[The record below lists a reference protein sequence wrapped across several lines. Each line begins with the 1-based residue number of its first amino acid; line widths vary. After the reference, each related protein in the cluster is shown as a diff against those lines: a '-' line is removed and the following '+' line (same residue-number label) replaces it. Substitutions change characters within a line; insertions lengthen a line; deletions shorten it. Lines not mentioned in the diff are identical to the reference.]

1 MEYNWY
7 VGIDISKKTLDVVI
21 FQKEKMKKSPHI
33 RIENNTLGFEQLL
46 LWFKEQNIILK
57 ETLICMEHTGI
68 YGTQAI
74 TFFNEKATCCVE
86 SPLHIKRSLGLIR
99 GKNDKADAYQI
110 ARFCY
115 LHREELKPVKIAS
128 EISIRLKNLLNE
140 RDRLVKAR
148 QVDRTIV
155 KEFDNNDNKPSIDRA
170 KKRIALLSEDIE
182 EIEGEME
189 SLIHLDH
196 ETEVN
201 YNLVKS
207 VVGIG
212 LVNAISFILYTNNFT
227 TITDARKYAAYSGV
241 APFQHTSGSSI
252 KGKTRVSKL
261 ANQKIKANLT
271 NGARSAIVNDP
282 ELKLYYNRKK
292 EEGKE
297 HGTVMNAVKFKLI
310 SRVFATVKRGTPFV
324 KLRQAG

>member
-7 VGIDISKKTLDVVI
+7 VGIDISKKTLDFVI

-33 RIENNTLGFEQLL
+33 CIENNTLGFEQLL
-46 LWFKEQNIILK
+46 LWFEEQSVVLK
-57 ETLICMEHTGI
+57 ETLVCMEHTGI
-68 YGTQAI
+68 YGAQAV
-74 TFFNEKATCCVE
+74 TFFNERATCCIE
-86 SPLHIKRSLGLIR
+86 SPLHIKRSLGLVR

-110 ARFCY
+110 SRFCY

-128 EISIRLKNLLNE
+128 EAYVRLKNLLKE
-140 RDRLVKAR
+140 RDRLVKSR

-155 KEFDNNDNKPSIDRA
+155 KEFDNEANKASIDRA
-170 KKRIALLSEDIE
+170 KKRITLLSEDIS
-182 EIEGEME
+182 EIEAEME
-189 SLIHLDH
+189 TIIHLDH
-196 ETEVN
+196 EIEAN
-201 YNLVKS
+201 YKLVKS
-207 VVGIG
+207 VIGIG
-212 LVNAISFILYTNNFT
+212 LVNAVTFILYTNNFT

-241 APFQHTSGSSI
+241 APFEHSSGSSI
-252 KGKTRVSKL
+252 RGKTKVSKL

-271 NGARSAIVNDP
+271 NGARSAIINDP
-282 ELKLYYNRKK
+282 ELKLYYSRKK
-292 EEGKE
+292 EEGKD